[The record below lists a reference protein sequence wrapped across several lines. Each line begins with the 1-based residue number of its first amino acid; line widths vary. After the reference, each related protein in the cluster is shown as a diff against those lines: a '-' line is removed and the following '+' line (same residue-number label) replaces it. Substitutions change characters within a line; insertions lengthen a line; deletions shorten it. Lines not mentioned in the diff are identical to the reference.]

1 MAKLWAGAETRGLR
15 SVLPIARKLRVKVKF
30 YHIFLFVRYII
41 SSNLLIVIFSNVI
54 CISALLYENSSSALI
69 VNQPGIST
77 RKESQKV
84 RIWTYIVL
92 FSVVLYFQNL

>member
-41 SSNLLIVIFSNVI
+41 SSNYCNI
-54 CISALLYENSSSALI
+54 
-69 VNQPGIST
+69 
-77 RKESQKV
+77 
-84 RIWTYIVL
+84 
-92 FSVVLYFQNL
+92 